1 MGGILETRY
10 RCPCCGLKTLE
21 APGVLA
27 LCPVCWWEDDGQEDV
42 DASEVRMT
50 VNGALSLE
58 EARGHYARCGAAH
71 PRFLPYVRKP
81 QLTEQ

>member
-1 MGGILETRY
+1 MGEAMGTHY
-10 RCPCCGLKTLE
+10 RCPCCGCRTLD
-21 APGVLA
+21 APGALA

-42 DASEVRMT
+42 DAAEVRLT
-50 VNGALSLE
+50 VNGALSLD
-58 EARGHYARCGAAH
+58 EARTHYAHCGAAH